1 MIISH
6 GTLSTPPE
14 HADAARA
21 LLRGVAQASRQDTGC
36 VLYIV
41 SEDLERPG
49 HFVITERWASLADMH
64 AHLALP
70 GVSEA
75 VAAAHGLGA
84 TDLTITA
91 YEGGTATKIM

>member
-14 HADAARA
+14 HAEGART
-21 LLRGVAQASRQDTGC
+21 LLRQVAQASRQDAGC
-36 VLYIV
+36 TLYVV
-41 SEDLERPG
+41 SEDLEQPG
-49 HFVITERWASLADMH
+49 HFVITEHWDSMADMQ

-70 GVSEA
+70 GVGEA
-75 VAAAHGLGA
+75 VAAAHAMGA

-91 YEGGTATKIM
+91 YEGGAQTRIM